1 MLQCFRNYS
10 ILYIYISISHYYI
23 AHDPAWY
30 SGYPCKHPEYHA
42 VARMCSVSQVYSGA
56 TVVMWRLPRGK
67 GRGVKVVSG
76 WRSNCRWR
84 NQWFMGQT
92 SEVNK
97 KHPKQNIKKT
107 YVEDILYIYITHR
120 TTVIHEYPHS
130 EIWNPWIPWVNV
142 PIRIPSSDPRCCI
155 DKDAESV
162 WCAHVE
168 YPVETSGVRC
178 RSWYLQDMH
187 TVYTWII
194 GVYSRSH

>member
-10 ILYIYISISHYYI
+10 ILYISVYPITISPMIP
-23 AHDPAWY
+23 HDIQDIPV
-30 SGYPCKHPEYHA
+30 SILNMT

-56 TVVMWRLPRGK
+56 TVVMWRLPRGE
-67 GRGVKVVSG
+67 GSRWSVGEDQIVVGETSDL
-76 WRSNCRWR
+76 WAKLQKLTR
-84 NQWFMGQT
+84 NT
-92 SEVNK
+92 KKNK
-97 KHPKQNIKKT
+97 KSIKKT
-107 YVEDILYIYITHR
+107 YVEDIYIYITHSYNSNSW
-120 TTVIHEYPHS
+120 ISPS

-168 YPVETSGVRC
+168 NPVETSGVWC

-194 GVYSRSH
+194 DDNRGL

>member
-1 MLQCFRNYS
+1 MFCFTGLQ
-10 ILYIYISISHYYI
+10 
-23 AHDPAWY
+23 
-30 SGYPCKHPEYHA
+30 
-42 VARMCSVSQVYSGA
+42 
-56 TVVMWRLPRGK
+56 WRHSSDVTTPK
-67 GRGVKVVSG
+67 GRGVEVVSG

-97 KHPKQNIKKT
+97 KHQKKT
-107 YVEDILYIYITHR
+107 KKASKKRMLRIYIYITHSYNSNSW
-120 TTVIHEYPHS
+120 ISPS

-168 YPVETSGVRC
+168 NPVETSGVWC

-194 GVYSRSH
+194 DDNRGL